1 MSGTGCT
8 CQGYEFY
15 TAEKEKGQQ
24 VPLSFN
30 VPCETLSAL

>member
-1 MSGTGCT
+1 L
-8 CQGYEFY
+8 FY

-30 VPCETLSAL
+30 VSCETLSAL